1 MLNRCEAAWDEPVS
15 VRVLPQPHP
24 GTPHAGLDGQW
35 LFPVPPAGAL
45 VLLGAHGSETLVLG
59 TDDEVVVPDVVAWTF
74 RATAA
79 ADARW
84 RAPARH
90 AASLPETARP
100 ALGAAYTVSGSAPAG
115 PDQYAEPSPRI
126 HEPEPESDQTLASP
140 SALQVPDDRTVTGSD
155 LQRLLAERVEAAPA
169 PVVPDAVEDHT
180 VVGLQTE
187 PSPNLPPLLPS
198 IREPEATQRPPVPAT
213 ASVPFP
219 APPEH
224 TPSSPGE
231 TVAAPV
237 ATPPGPQPEPPG
249 ETPEIR
255 ATDPAQRPP
264 MVTIVDAAGEVEV
277 PLDAAV
283 VVGTRPDPKSVRYR
297 DARIVQ
303 VQGET
308 ISRSHVC
315 LRQQSGVVLVCDL
328 WSTNGTRVKIPGQ
341 APFRLRDG
349 EEVPVTAN
357 SLVEMGD
364 GVEIRV
370 QGRRHG
376 S

>member
-1 MLNRCEAAWDEPVS
+1 
-15 VRVLPQPHP
+15 
-24 GTPHAGLDGQW
+24 
-35 LFPVPPAGAL
+35 
-45 VLLGAHGSETLVLG
+45 
-59 TDDEVVVPDVVAWTF
+59 
-74 RATAA
+74 
-79 ADARW
+79 
-84 RAPARH
+84 
-90 AASLPETARP
+90 
-100 ALGAAYTVSGSAPAG
+100 
-115 PDQYAEPSPRI
+115 
-126 HEPEPESDQTLASP
+126 
-140 SALQVPDDRTVTGSD
+140 
-155 LQRLLAERVEAAPA
+155 
-169 PVVPDAVEDHT
+169 
-180 VVGLQTE
+180 
-187 PSPNLPPLLPS
+187 
-198 IREPEATQRPPVPAT
+198 
-213 ASVPFP
+213 
-219 APPEH
+219 
-224 TPSSPGE
+224 
-231 TVAAPV
+231 
-237 ATPPGPQPEPPG
+237 
-249 ETPEIR
+249 
-255 ATDPAQRPP
+255 
-264 MVTIVDAAGEVEV
+264 VTIVDAAGEVEV